1 MRINNTKEVER
12 KGYMA
17 DKSKNCIVLK
27 ELVLPFIVL
36 ITVLGVNTW
45 FLFVRGNAYIDSDM
59 ASNVLAAVNANAEH
73 TLLSRNWYYSTVIGI
88 FTDIHIFQLVLL
100 FIKDNLLFA
109 RAIGVLLMQI
119 LLILSFLFLMKQI
132 KISRSTA
139 ILFAAFTVAPISY
152 WLLLMISFGAY
163 YIMITV
169 HAIISIVLLIWFTK
183 VESNTKRRS
192 FIVCIVLTIVMG
204 VITGLNGLKGLIFPY
219 APIFVMTFLMLA
231 FNSRNNKKIFC
242 KENEF
247 ELRALAGATI
257 GLFAYAV
264 GFLINSL
271 YFSKIY
277 VFEDKNDVVWGAFS
291 IDKFIEG
298 ISECISLLGYQSD
311 EIVSF
316 FTREASLRSVFSLQG
331 IANIFGLAI
340 IGVFIISIVRLIMN
354 YRTLSKVEQMMIV
367 LLISSLLVGCVI
379 FKLTEGYDTSAVY
392 WVPLYPLMLTI
403 IAIELK
409 TESFVFDMSPSVIA
423 LMLTFCVAVT
433 SLSTIKLYQEA
444 PMHANPQLV
453 NVAKWLEDNGYE
465 KGYGTFWNSNSVTF
479 LTNGR
484 IDMWSVYGFDSLEL
498 DKWLQKASHNE
509 KPKGDKIFALIGPKD
524 ELDRDVFLQYMN
536 TEPGIPEIVYQDDKG
551 YIVVEYK

>member
-1 MRINNTKEVER
+1 
-12 KGYMA
+12 MA
-17 DKSKNCIVLK
+17 DKSKNRIVLK

-73 TLLSRNWYYSTVIGI
+73 KLLSRNWYYSTVIGI

-119 LLILSFLFLMKQI
+119 FLIISFLFLMRQL
-132 KISRSTA
+132 KINRSTS

-152 WLLLMISFGAY
+152 WLFLMISFGAY

-183 VESNTKRRS
+183 VDFPTNKVGFVVS
-192 FIVCIVLTIVMG
+192 IVLTIGMG
-204 VITGLNGLKGLIFPY
+204 VITGLNGIKGLIFPY
-219 APIFVMTFLMLA
+219 APIFVTSLLILVFA
-231 FNSRNNKKIFC
+231 ARKNKMIIC

-247 ELRALAGATI
+247 ELRTLVGAVI
-257 GLFAYAV
+257 GFISYCI
-264 GFLINSL
+264 GFLTNSL

-277 VFEDKNDVVWGAFS
+277 EFEDKSNVAWGGFE
-291 IDKFIEG
+291 IGKFLKG

-311 EIVSF
+311 DAVNFLTE
-316 FTREASLRSVFSLQG
+316 EATKKSVFSFQG
-331 IANIFGLAI
+331 ISNVFGLAI
-340 IGVFIISIVRLIMN
+340 ICVFVVSIVRITVNFNILC
-354 YRTLSKVEQMMIV
+354 KVERMVIV
-367 LLISSLLVGCVI
+367 LLISSMFVGSVI
-379 FKLTEGYDTSAVY
+379 FKLTDGYSTSAAY

-465 KGYGTFWNSNSVTF
+465 KGYGTFWNCNSVTF
-479 LTNGR
+479 LTNGK

-509 KPKGDKIFALIGPKD
+509 KPDGDKIFALIGPKD

-536 TEPGIPEIVYQDDKG
+536 TEPGIPEIVYQDDNG

>member
-1 MRINNTKEVER
+1 MDR
-12 KGYMA
+12 KPKMKVNFYGNLI
-17 DKSKNCIVLK
+17 SIIVL
-27 ELVLPFIVL
+27 LSILC
-36 ITVLGVNTW
+36 VNFW
-45 FLFVRGNAYIDSDM
+45 FLLARGDSYIDSDM
-59 ASNVLAAVNANAEH
+59 ASNVLAAVNANAEY

-100 FIKDNLLFA
+100 FIQDNLLFA

-119 LLILSFLFLMKQI
+119 LLIFSFLFLMKQL
-132 KISRSTA
+132 KISRSSS

-169 HAIISIVLLIWFTK
+169 HAMISIVLLIWYTGIDCGRNRN
-183 VESNTKRRS
+183 SWIICT
-192 FIVCIVLTIVMG
+192 VLIIITG
-204 VITGLNGLKGLIFPY
+204 LITGLNGLKGMIFPY
-219 APIFVMTFLMLA
+219 APMLVMALFML
-231 FNSRNNKKIFC
+231 FITVRNNKVILG

-247 ELRALAGATI
+247 ELRVLIGTVIGTI
-257 GLFAYAV
+257 SYVV

-271 YFSKIY
+271 YFSKIFE
-277 VFEDKNDVVWGAFS
+277 FEDKNNVVWGPFRV
-291 IDKFIEG
+291 DKFIEG

-311 EIVSF
+311 EKVSF
-316 FTREASLRSVFSLQG
+316 FTREASLRPVFSLQG

-340 IGVFIISIVRLIMN
+340 IGLFIISVVRLIMN
-354 YRTLSKVEQMMIV
+354 YGVLSKVEQMMIV

-392 WVPLYPLMLTI
+392 WVPLYPLMLSI
-403 IAIELK
+403 ITIELK

-423 LMLTFCVAVT
+423 LMLTFCVAIT

-453 NVAKWLEDNGYE
+453 NVAKWLEENGYE

-479 LTNGR
+479 LTNGK

-498 DKWLQKASHNE
+498 DKWLQKTSHNE
-509 KPKGDKIFALIGPKD
+509 KPDGDKIFALIGPKD

-536 TEPGIPEIVYQDDKG
+536 TEPGIPEIVYQDDEG

>member
-1 MRINNTKEVER
+1 MYR
-12 KGYMA
+12 
-17 DKSKNCIVLK
+17 DKKRRENLSGD
-27 ELVLPFIVL
+27 L
-36 ITVLGVNTW
+36 ISIIILLSILCVNFW
-45 FLFVRGNAYIDSDM
+45 FLLVRGDSYIDSDM

-88 FTDIHIFQLVLL
+88 FTDIHIFQFVLL
-100 FIKDNLLFA
+100 FIKDNLLLA
-109 RAIGVLLMQI
+109 RTIGVLLMQI
-119 LLILSFLFLMKQI
+119 FLIISFLFLMRQL
-132 KISRSTA
+132 KINRSIS

-169 HAIISIVLLIWFTK
+169 HAMISIVLLIWYTGIDCGRNRN
-183 VESNTKRRS
+183 SWIICT
-192 FIVCIVLTIVMG
+192 VLIIITG
-204 VITGLNGLKGLIFPY
+204 LITGLNGLKGMIFPY
-219 APIFVMTFLMLA
+219 APMLVMALFML
-231 FNSRNNKKIFC
+231 FITVRNNKVILG

-247 ELRALAGATI
+247 ELRVLIGTVIGTI
-257 GLFAYAV
+257 SYVV

-271 YFSKIY
+271 YFSKIFE
-277 VFEDKNDVVWGAFS
+277 FEDKNNVVWGPFRV
-291 IDKFIEG
+291 DKFIEG

-311 EIVSF
+311 EKVSF
-316 FTREASLRSVFSLQG
+316 FTREASLRPVFSLQG

-340 IGVFIISIVRLIMN
+340 IGLFIISVVRLIMN
-354 YRTLSKVEQMMIV
+354 YGVLSKVEQMMIV

-392 WVPLYPLMLTI
+392 WVPLYPLMLSI
-403 IAIELK
+403 ITIELK
-409 TESFVFDMSPSVIA
+409 TESFVFEMSPRIIA

-444 PMHANPQLV
+444 PLHSNPQLV

-465 KGYGTFWNSNSVTF
+465 KGYGTFWNCNSVTF
-479 LTNGR
+479 LTNGK

-509 KPKGDKIFALIGPKD
+509 KPEGDKIFALIGPKD
-524 ELDRDVFLQYMN
+524 DLDRDVFLQYMN
-536 TEPGIPEIVYQDDKG
+536 TEPGTPEIVYQDDEG

>member
-1 MRINNTKEVER
+1 MDR
-12 KGYMA
+12 KPKMKVNFYGNLI
-17 DKSKNCIVLK
+17 SIIVL
-27 ELVLPFIVL
+27 LSILC
-36 ITVLGVNTW
+36 VNFW
-45 FLFVRGNAYIDSDM
+45 FLLVRGDSYIDSDM

-88 FTDIHIFQLVLL
+88 FTDIHIFQFVLL
-100 FIKDNLLFA
+100 FIKDNLLLA
-109 RAIGVLLMQI
+109 RTIGVLLMQI
-119 LLILSFLFLMKQI
+119 FLIISFLFLMRQL
-132 KISRSTA
+132 KINRSIS

-169 HAIISIVLLIWFTK
+169 HAMISIVLLIWYTGIDCGRNRN
-183 VESNTKRRS
+183 SWIICT
-192 FIVCIVLTIVMG
+192 VLIIITG
-204 VITGLNGLKGLIFPY
+204 LITGLNGLKGMIFPY
-219 APIFVMTFLMLA
+219 APMLVMALFML
-231 FNSRNNKKIFC
+231 FITVRNNKVILG

-247 ELRALAGATI
+247 ELRVLIGTVIGTI
-257 GLFAYAV
+257 SYVV

-271 YFSKIY
+271 YFSKIFE
-277 VFEDKNDVVWGAFS
+277 FEDKNNVVWGPFRV
-291 IDKFIEG
+291 DKFIEG

-311 EIVSF
+311 EKVSF
-316 FTREASLRSVFSLQG
+316 FTREASLRPVFSLQG

-340 IGVFIISIVRLIMN
+340 IGLFIISVVRLIMN
-354 YRTLSKVEQMMIV
+354 YGVLSKVEQMMIV

-392 WVPLYPLMLTI
+392 WVPLYPLMLSI
-403 IAIELK
+403 ITIELK

-423 LMLTFCVAVT
+423 LMLTFCVAIT
-433 SLSTIKLYQEA
+433 SLSTIRLYQEA
-444 PMHANPQLV
+444 PMHANPQLI
-453 NVAKWLEDNGYE
+453 NVAKWLEENGYE

-479 LTNGR
+479 LTNGK

-498 DKWLQKASHNE
+498 DKWLQKTSHNE
-509 KPKGDKIFALIGPKD
+509 KPDGDKIFALIGPKD

-536 TEPGIPEIVYQDDKG
+536 TEPGIPEIVYQDDEG

>member
-12 KGYMA
+12 KEYMA

-119 LLILSFLFLMKQI
+119 LLVFSFLFLMKQI
-132 KISRSTA
+132 KISRSIS

-169 HAIISIVLLIWFTK
+169 HAIISIVLLIWYTGIDCGRNRN
-183 VESNTKRRS
+183 SWIICT
-192 FIVCIVLTIVMG
+192 VLTVITG
-204 VITGLNGLKGLIFPY
+204 LITGLNGLKGMIFPY
-219 APIFVMTFLMLA
+219 APMLVMALFML
-231 FNSRNNKKIFC
+231 FITVRNNKVILG

-247 ELRALAGATI
+247 ELRVLIGTVIGTI
-257 GLFAYAV
+257 SYVV

-271 YFSKIY
+271 YFSKIFE
-277 VFEDKNDVVWGAFS
+277 FEDKNNVVWGPFRV
-291 IDKFIEG
+291 DKFIEG

-311 EIVSF
+311 EKVGF
-316 FTREASLRSVFSLQG
+316 FTREASLRPVFSLQG

-340 IGVFIISIVRLIMN
+340 IGLFIISVVRLIMN
-354 YRTLSKVEQMMIV
+354 YGVLSKVEQMMIV

-409 TESFVFDMSPSVIA
+409 TEPFVFDMSPSVIA

-433 SLSTIKLYQEA
+433 SVSTIKLYQEA

-479 LTNGR
+479 LTNGK

-498 DKWLQKASHNE
+498 DKWLQKTSHNE
-509 KPKGDKIFALIGPKD
+509 KPEGEKIFALIGPKD

>member
-1 MRINNTKEVER
+1 
-12 KGYMA
+12 MA

-27 ELVLPFIVL
+27 EFVLPFIVL

-59 ASNVLAAVNANAEH
+59 ASNVLAAANANAEH

-119 LLILSFLFLMKQI
+119 LLILSFLF
-132 KISRSTA
+132 
-139 ILFAAFTVAPISY
+139 
-152 WLLLMISFGAY
+152 LMISFGAY

>member
-1 MRINNTKEVER
+1 MNNNKRKRILCC
-12 KGYMA
+12 
-17 DKSKNCIVLK
+17 DLLI
-27 ELVLPFIVL
+27 PIIVL
-36 ITVLGVNTW
+36 IILLAVNTW
-45 FLFVRGNAYIDSDM
+45 FLIARGNAYIDSDM
-59 ASNVLAAVNANAEH
+59 ASNFLMAVNANEMHA
-73 TLLSRNWYYSTVIGI
+73 LLADNWYYSTGVSI
-88 FTDIHIFQLVLL
+88 FSDANIFQLVLL
-100 FIKDNLLFA
+100 FINDNMLMA
-109 RAIGVLLMQI
+109 RALGVLLMQI
-119 LLILSFLFLMKQI
+119 LLIISFLLLMKLL
-132 KISRSTA
+132 KVRRGIS

-163 YIMITV
+163 YIMITA

-183 VESNTKRRS
+183 LDFSTNRNRFVVS
-192 FIVCIVLTIVMG
+192 IVLTVGIG
-204 VITGLNGLKGLIFPY
+204 LITGLNGLKGMIFPY
-219 APIFVMTFLMLA
+219 APMLVMALFML
-231 FNSRNNKKIFC
+231 FITVRNNKVILG

-247 ELRALAGATI
+247 ELRVLIGTVIGTI
-257 GLFAYAV
+257 SYVV

-271 YFSKIY
+271 YFSKIFE
-277 VFEDKNDVVWGAFS
+277 FEDKNNVVWGPFRV
-291 IDKFIEG
+291 DKFIEG

-311 EIVSF
+311 EKVSF
-316 FTREASLRSVFSLQG
+316 FTREASLRPVFSLQG

-340 IGVFIISIVRLIMN
+340 IGLFIISVVRLIMN
-354 YRTLSKVEQMMIV
+354 YGGLSKVEQMMIV

-479 LTNGR
+479 LTNGK

-498 DKWLQKASHNE
+498 DKWLQKTSHNE
-509 KPKGDKIFALIGPKD
+509 KPEGEKIFALIGPKD

-536 TEPGIPEIVYQDDKG
+536 TEPGIPEIVYQDDEG

>member
-1 MRINNTKEVER
+1 MDR
-12 KGYMA
+12 KPKMKVNFYGNLI
-17 DKSKNCIVLK
+17 SIIVL
-27 ELVLPFIVL
+27 LSILC
-36 ITVLGVNTW
+36 VNFW
-45 FLFVRGNAYIDSDM
+45 FLLARGDSYIDSDM
-59 ASNVLAAVNANAEH
+59 ASNVLAAVNANAEY

-119 LLILSFLFLMKQI
+119 FLIISFLFLMRQL
-132 KISRSTA
+132 KINRSIS

-169 HAIISIVLLIWFTK
+169 HAMISIVLLIWYTGIDCGRNRN
-183 VESNTKRRS
+183 SWIICT
-192 FIVCIVLTIVMG
+192 VLIIITG
-204 VITGLNGLKGLIFPY
+204 LITGLNGLKGMIFPY
-219 APIFVMTFLMLA
+219 APMLVMALFML
-231 FNSRNNKKIFC
+231 FITVRNNKVILG

-247 ELRALAGATI
+247 ELRVLIGTVIGTI
-257 GLFAYAV
+257 SYVV

-271 YFSKIY
+271 YFSKIFE
-277 VFEDKNDVVWGAFS
+277 FEDKNNVVWGPFRV
-291 IDKFIEG
+291 DKFIEG

-311 EIVSF
+311 EKVSF
-316 FTREASLRSVFSLQG
+316 FTREASLRPVFSLQG

-340 IGVFIISIVRLIMN
+340 IGLFIISVVRLIMN
-354 YRTLSKVEQMMIV
+354 YGVLSKVEQMMIV

-479 LTNGR
+479 LTNGK

-498 DKWLQKASHNE
+498 DKWLQKTSHNE
-509 KPKGDKIFALIGPKD
+509 KPEGEKIFALIGPKD

-536 TEPGIPEIVYQDDKG
+536 TEPGIPEIVYQDDEG

>member
-1 MRINNTKEVER
+1 
-12 KGYMA
+12 MA
-17 DKSKNCIVLK
+17 DKSKNRIVLK

-73 TLLSRNWYYSTVIGI
+73 KLLSRNWYYSTVIGI

-119 LLILSFLFLMKQI
+119 FLIISFLFLMRQL
-132 KISRSTA
+132 KINRSTS

-152 WLLLMISFGAY
+152 WLFLMISFGAY

-183 VESNTKRRS
+183 VDFPTNKVGFVVS
-192 FIVCIVLTIVMG
+192 IVLTIGMG
-204 VITGLNGLKGLIFPY
+204 VITGLNGIKGLIFPY
-219 APIFVMTFLMLA
+219 APIFVTSLLILVFA
-231 FNSRNNKKIFC
+231 ARKNKMIIC

-247 ELRALAGATI
+247 ELRTLVGAV
-257 GLFAYAV
+257 V
-264 GFLINSL
+264 GFISYCIGFLTNSL

-277 VFEDKNDVVWGAFS
+277 EFEDKSNVAWGGFE
-291 IDKFIEG
+291 IGKFLKG

-311 EIVSF
+311 DAVNFLTE
-316 FTREASLRSVFSLQG
+316 EATKKSVFSFQG
-331 IANIFGLAI
+331 ISNVFGLAI
-340 IGVFIISIVRLIMN
+340 ICVFVVSIVRITVNFNILC
-354 YRTLSKVEQMMIV
+354 KVERMVIV
-367 LLISSLLVGCVI
+367 LLISSMFVGSVI
-379 FKLTEGYDTSAVY
+379 FKLTDGYSTSAAY

-465 KGYGTFWNSNSVTF
+465 KGYGTFWNCNSVTF
-479 LTNGR
+479 LTNGK

-509 KPKGDKIFALIGPKD
+509 KPDGDKIFALIGPKD